1 MGENMKFC
9 NVMFLVLLLAVLTIG
24 AVGAVPDTNSS
35 DISIDEDA
43 DIVQES
49 DVEDTLS
56 GVEID
61 AEDDE
66 IYVGDDDVRA
76 SISFP
81 DDAKGKLQVYVNGN
95 PSNMRS
101 DEDRIYVSLQKSN
114 NMSIDVSSD
123 DYDAYDFSFSD
134 LPIGNYIIKIAYDDF
149 YKIDYDVERTFNLAV
164 NQGIEDDGESDV
176 KIEMENHE
184 FILIGDKEPEFIAI
198 NFPEDA
204 LGSLYIYI
212 NGIQTN
218 LRTGN
223 EEDDEGDLIFVS
235 RSGTKNY
242 ISVNAEDDY
251 EAYEI
256 SFYGLPEGNYS
267 INISFVGKN
276 GKYTTSKSANLTVT
290 STLPPQEDEEEFE
303 INIEPVCM
311 YGGQMVFD
319 VPDSIISSLRVVIN
333 GADYKISNINGV
345 NFVDLSSLNIGTY
358 DIVIFNGSDVL
369 VNESFEIGGVISVSS
384 DEFDYMGNET
394 ISLMLPNGA
403 EGNLIVKTR
412 EKRIVEPLVNGSAS
426 ISLND
431 WGIGTHAVSAYYDG
445 DDYDVDEREFDITI
459 YPKTTYPKVMT
470 VCDDKYIILE
480 SNKDAIGSFTV
491 TADWDFYYGVDLGGR
506 RIIKKKTRLDD
517 GEWNIAIQY
526 TGSLEFDMEWD
537 FDIEIKP
544 VPPKLVAR
552 NIKMYYMDGSKFTVQ
567 VYGTNGRP
575 AVDEYVEIKIGKNY
589 YEGWTD
595 KNGVAKVKINSPPGK
610 YKIRVNYDDEA
621 IITKSLEVKKTLK
634 LNTVKVKKSANE
646 LVLTAILKHGKKP
659 IKGKTITF
667 KFNGKKITA
676 KTNKK
681 GIAKVT
687 IKKSVLKKLKVGKKV
702 KYQATYIK
710 ETVKKSVKVKK

>member
-1 MGENMKFC
+1 MKLS
-9 NVMFLVLLLAVLTIG
+9 NVMFLGLLLLAVLTIG
-24 AVGAVPDTNSS
+24 AVSAVPDANSS

-43 DIVQES
+43 DIVQAS

-66 IYVGDDDVRA
+66 IYVGDEDVTA

-81 DDAKGKLQVYVNGN
+81 DDAKGKLYVYVNGN
-95 PSNMRS
+95 QANMRT
-101 DEDRIYVSLQKSN
+101 DEDRIHVSLQKSN

-134 LPIGNYIIKIAYDDF
+134 LPIGNYIIKIAYDDS
-149 YKIDYDVERTFNLAV
+149 YKSGYDAERTFNLAV
-164 NQGIEDDGESDV
+164 NQGIEDEEETDV
-176 KIEMENHE
+176 EIEMENHE
-184 FILIGDKEPEFIAI
+184 FIFIGDEEPEFIAV

-212 NGIQTN
+212 NGIQTH

-223 EEDDEGDLIFVS
+223 EDDDEGDLIFVS
-235 RSGTKNY
+235 LSGTKNY

-267 INISFVGKN
+267 VKISFVGKN
-276 GKYTTSKSANLTVT
+276 GKYTTSMSANLTVT

-303 INIEPVCM
+303 INIETVCM

-319 VPDSIISSLRVVIN
+319 VPDSVISSLRVVIN
-333 GADYKISNINGV
+333 GTDYKISNINGAS
-345 NFVDLSSLNIGTY
+345 FVDLSSLDMGTY
-358 DIVIFNGSDVL
+358 VIVIFNGLDVL
-369 VNESFEIGGVISVSS
+369 VNESFEIGGAISVSS
-384 DEFDYMGNET
+384 DEFEYMENET

-403 EGNLIVKTR
+403 EGNLIVKTH
-412 EKRIVEPLVNGSAS
+412 EKRIVEPLVNGFAS

-431 WGIGTHAVSAYYDG
+431 WGIGTHAVSACYDG
-445 DDYDVDEREFDITI
+445 DDYDVDEFDFDITI
-459 YPKTTYPKVMT
+459 RPKTTYPKVMN
-470 VCDDKYIILE
+470 VCDNKYIILE

-491 TADWDFYYGVDLGGR
+491 SVDGEFYYGVDVVNGFAKIPLSN
-506 RIIKKKTRLDD
+506 LDD
-517 GEWNIAIQY
+517 GEWDISIEY
-526 TGSLEFDMEWD
+526 TGSLEFDMEWS
-537 FDIEIKP
+537 FSIEIKP
-544 VPPKLVAR
+544 VPPKLVAK
-552 NIKMYYMDGSKFTVQ
+552 NIKMYYMDGNKFTVQ

-575 AVDEYVEIKIGKNY
+575 AVDEYVEIKIGSEY
-589 YEGWTD
+589 YDGWTD
-595 KNGVAKVKINSPPGK
+595 KNGVAKVKITSPPGK
-610 YKIRVNYDDEA
+610 YKVRVNYDDEA
-621 IITKSLEVKKTLK
+621 IITKSLVVKKTLK
-634 LNTVKVKKSANE
+634 LNTVKVKKSAKK
-646 LVLTAILKHGKKP
+646 LVMTATLKQGKKP
-659 IKGKTITF
+659 IKGKKITF

-687 IKKSVLKKLKVGKKV
+687 IKKSLLKKLKVGKKV